1 MQGAAKGQGDAE
13 QAGIKM
19 WNQNSEHPL
28 SRESISRYTG
38 DEDLNDRET
47 STWAKF
53 SAKIT
58 PKSQAIG

>member
-19 WNQNSEHPL
+19 RNQNSEHPL

-47 STWAKF
+47 ST
-53 SAKIT
+53 
-58 PKSQAIG
+58 